1 MEKFGKVVGLSMG
14 LGVLALSLESSNF
27 FSAGSVDQLPKQ
39 LACELMF
46 GDGLTIPL
54 SEIARCDYLL
64 MLGANPVVSNSGL
77 WMVPK
82 YREQF
87 CVLQALGG

>member
-1 MEKFGKVVGLSMG
+1 MKVVGLSMG
-14 LGVLALSLESSNF
+14 LGVLASSLESSNF
-27 FSAGSVDQLPKQ
+27 FSVDQLPKQ

-54 SEIARCDYLL
+54 PEIARCDYLL